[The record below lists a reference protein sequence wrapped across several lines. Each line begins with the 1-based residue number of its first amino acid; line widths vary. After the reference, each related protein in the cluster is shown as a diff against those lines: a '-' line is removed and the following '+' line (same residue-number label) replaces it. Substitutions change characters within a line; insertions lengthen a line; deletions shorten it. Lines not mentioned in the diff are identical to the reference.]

1 MQIWIEHEVWVLDQQ
16 KSLQKAMWTLRPSDH
31 YNEYKEIMPGL
42 NVAYDK
48 EYYGTQ
54 YEVKFSW
61 FNPSVAN
68 IARVSDYFGMLY
80 WKHDTIQN
88 KWPDFVWTHIHLFNS
103 YSPTS
108 KGHIQI
114 TERVFQEMASFWK
127 KFYEDDRIAH
137 IYKTYELKRLSTS
150 NNLLK
155 FLDHNVFFG
164 KLRDIL
170 DYNCQAY
177 QYRDIG
183 YDRPKYAPVIWSHAR
198 WGKEYSLEL
207 RYISNTYYLLED
219 PVKIKQLIDDCEMIV
234 NNTTINPVENLEETK
249 ATLESIYKNYL
260 TITTLSYGIQNNL
273 SLWDVE
279 DRIRKSLSI
288 TAVDLTEDRLRFVS
302 QINLNMIP
310 DNDICSRSNDLVRW
324 RRDESEDDWYSDD
337 EGWEDDESENDEWE
351 DEST

>member
-42 NVAYDK
+42 SVAYDK
-48 EYYGTQ
+48 EYYNNQ
-54 YEVKFSW
+54 YEVKFRW
-61 FNPSVAN
+61 FDPSVVN
-68 IARVSDYFGMLY
+68 IAGVSDYFGMLY

-114 TERVFQEMASFWK
+114 TERVFREMASFWK

-137 IYKTYELKRLSTS
+137 IYKSYELKRLSTS

-155 FLDHNVFFG
+155 FLDHNIFLN
-164 KLRDIL
+164 KLKSIL
-170 DYNCQAY
+170 EYNCQSY
-177 QYRDIG
+177 QYKGIG

-207 RYISNTYYLLED
+207 RYISNTYFLLED
-219 PVKIKQLIDDCEMIV
+219 PAVIKQLVDDCQNIV
-234 NNTTINPVENLEETK
+234 ENVTTVPVEDLQDTK
-249 ATLESIYKNYL
+249 NTIESIFKSYL

-273 SLWDVE
+273 SLRDVE
-279 DRIRKSLSI
+279 ERIRKSLPI
-288 TAVDLTEDRLRFVS
+288 TTSEFNQDRLRFIS
-302 QINLNMIP
+302 QVNLNLIP
-310 DNDICSRSNDLVRW
+310 DNDIFSRSNDLVRGRW
-324 RRDESEDDWYSDD
+324 EESSDDWYSD
-337 EGWEDDESENDEWE
+337 EEWEPDDEDGEE
-351 DEST
+351 EST

>member
-42 NVAYDK
+42 SVAYDK
-48 EYYGTQ
+48 EYYNTQ
-54 YEVKFSW
+54 YEVKFRW
-61 FNPSVAN
+61 FDPSVVN
-68 IARVSDYFGMLY
+68 IAGVSDYFGMLY

-114 TERVFQEMASFWK
+114 TERVFREMASFWK

-137 IYKTYELKRLSTS
+137 IYKSYELKRLSTS

-155 FLDHNVFFG
+155 FLDHNIFLN
-164 KLRDIL
+164 KLKSIL
-170 DYNCQAY
+170 EYNCQSY
-177 QYRDIG
+177 QYKGIG

-207 RYISNTYYLLED
+207 RYISNTYFLLED
-219 PVKIKQLIDDCEMIV
+219 PAVIKQLVDDCQNIV
-234 NNTTINPVENLEETK
+234 ENVTTVPVEDLQDTK
-249 ATLESIYKNYL
+249 NTIESIFKSYL

-273 SLWDVE
+273 SLRDVE
-279 DRIRKSLSI
+279 ERIRKSLPI
-288 TAVDLTEDRLRFVS
+288 TTSEFNQDRLRFIS
-302 QINLNMIP
+302 QVNLNLIP
-310 DNDICSRSNDLVRW
+310 DNDIFSRSNDLVRGRW
-324 RRDESEDDWYSDD
+324 EESSDDWYSD
-337 EGWEDDESENDEWE
+337 EEWEPDDEDGEE
-351 DEST
+351 EST